1 MSLQAACG
9 VSRGIQQHNKEMGM
23 KRAIATCA
31 VTLFVAGSASA
42 ASIRDNCGCGIGT
55 MALADAEPTLI
66 VQLGATFLNGICGNQ
81 TFGITSGTLE
91 CEPHIGFASNKRILE
106 YVDDNMD
113 HLAMEMAAGQ
123 GESLDALA
131 DLMEIHKGLRPALYS
146 SLQSEF
152 GTIFSSDDVSALQ
165 VVQRIDKIVRG

>member
-1 MSLQAACG
+1 
-9 VSRGIQQHNKEMGM
+9 M

-131 DLMEIHKGLRPALYS
+131 DLMEIHKGLGIAHINKFTFECIICIFEP
-146 SLQSEF
+146 
-152 GTIFSSDDVSALQ
+152 TILFQ
-165 VVQRIDKIVRG
+165 KRIIRNTKVKYVFILHIIHGRAINHK